1 LTVAWYLFRATFRR
15 RWPGLLAIVLLIGLV
30 GGLAMGAIAGARRT
44 ESSYPTFLAGT
55 NPSDLLVQPTSTV
68 ACSSDLISQIA
79 QLPHVR
85 RVACADSFNAATQ
98 TATGG
103 LGTVLLAQVE
113 LIASADG
120 EYSGQDRVT
129 ITSGRRADP
138 ARADEVVA
146 TPSAAAVLGLHV
158 GSKVPIGIWA
168 DNQTTLTPYRVIRM
182 TVVGIGVFNTQVV
195 QDDIDRGNTG
205 FVLGTPALLHE
216 LESCCQAGTYDGLQL
231 RGGSR
236 YDTTVEHEYAHL
248 LATNPITTASAA
260 SSALQ
265 VYVTS
270 EIEAQAQRAI
280 HPEAIALGV
289 FGAFAALAALL
300 LGIQAVSRQ
309 LRVGA
314 EDTSVL
320 RAIGGGPTVTST
332 DGLLGIVGAVTVGSL
347 LAGAVAIGLSP
358 LAPFGPVRS
367 VDPSPGVSVDWTVL
381 GFGVLVLILVF
392 SGVAVV
398 LAYRQAPH
406 RATSLVPARE
416 HPSSIVKLGREA
428 GIPVSGIAGLQ
439 FALES
444 GRGRSAVPVRSVM
457 LGAVLAIIVVTAT
470 LTFGASLNTLI
481 SHPTLYGWNFDY
493 ALYSTDGYG
502 PVPSMVV
509 QPLLAR
515 DPTVASTTGV
525 YFATGEIDGQ
535 VVPLLGEPAHAA
547 IAPPVLSGHRL
558 NGPGQVVLGSAT
570 LAQLHKRV
578 GDSVVVQGDG
588 IPAVRLRIVGTSTL
602 PTIGEVLGGHPT
614 MSSGAVIPTSAVPAA
629 LLDQFGPV
637 SGPNALF
644 IRLRPGSDPTAA
656 QQSLEKIARA
666 ALRTFRTPQ
675 DVAQNGPGAYGVTM
689 QLLGPQRPAEIVN
702 YRTMG
707 TTPGFL
713 AGGLAVG
720 AVAAL
725 ALTLVASVR
734 RRRRELALLKTFGF
748 TQRQLAA
755 AVAWQATVV
764 AVVGLVVGIPLGIA
778 LGRFLWDAFAHQ
790 LSAVVDPTV
799 AIVPLVLVVLS
810 AIVLANLVAAF
821 PGRIAARTPTALVLR
836 AE

>member
-1 LTVAWYLFRATFRR
+1 MSVAWYLFRATFRR

-30 GGLAMGAIAGARRT
+30 GGLAMGSIAGARRT

-55 NPSDLLVQPTSTV
+55 DPSDLLVQPTSTV
-68 ACSSDLISQIA
+68 ACSSDLISEIA
-79 QLPHVR
+79 RLPHVR
-85 RVACADSFNAATQ
+85 RLGCADSFSAATW
-98 TATGG
+98 TTTGG
-103 LGTVLLAQVE
+103 IGTVLLAQVE

-120 EYSGQDRVT
+120 EYSRQDRVT
-129 ITSGRRADP
+129 ITSGRQADP
-138 ARADEVVA
+138 SRPDEVVA
-146 TPSAAAVLGLHV
+146 TPSAAAFLGLHV
-158 GSKVPIGIWA
+158 GSHVPIGIWTT
-168 DNQTTLTPYRVIRM
+168 NQKTLTPDRVVRM

-205 FVLGTPALLHE
+205 FLLGTPALLHE
-216 LESCCQAGTYDGLQL
+216 LEACCQEGTYDGLVL

-248 LATNPITTASAA
+248 LNTSPVSVG
-260 SSALQ
+260 SALQ

-270 EIEAQAQRAI
+270 DIEAEAQRAI

-289 FGAFAALAALL
+289 FGVIAALAALL
-300 LGIQAVSRQ
+300 IGIQAVSRQ
-309 LRVGA
+309 LRAGA

-320 RAIGGGPTVTST
+320 RAVGAGPPVTST
-332 DGLLGIVGAVTVGSL
+332 DGLLGIVGAVVTGSL
-347 LAGAVAIGLSP
+347 LAAAVAVGLSP
-358 LAPFGPVRS
+358 LAPFGPVRA
-367 VDPSPGVSVDWTVL
+367 VDPNPGVNFDRTVL
-381 GFGVLVLILVF
+381 GYGVLILILVIG
-392 SGVAVV
+392 GVAVV

-406 RATSLVPARE
+406 RAGSLGRVRE
-416 HPSSIVKLGREA
+416 RPSSIVQFGLAA
-428 GIPVSGIAGLQ
+428 GIPVSGIAGLR

-444 GRGRSAVPVRSVM
+444 GRSRSAVPVRSVM

-481 SHPTLYGWNFDY
+481 SHPALYGWNFDY

-502 PVPSMVV
+502 PVPSAVV

-525 YFATGEIDGQ
+525 YFGTADIDGQ
-535 VVPLLGEPAHAA
+535 VVPLLAEPAHAA

-558 NGPGQVVLGSAT
+558 NGSGQVVLGPAT

-578 GDSVVVQGDG
+578 GDTVVVQGDG
-588 IPAVRLRIVGTSTL
+588 IPAVHLRVVGTATL
-602 PTIGEVLGGHPT
+602 PTIGEVISVHPT
-614 MSSGAVIPTSAVPAA
+614 MSTGALIPTSTLPAA
-629 LLDQFGPV
+629 LEEQFGPA

-644 IRLRPGSDPTAA
+644 IRLRPESDPASA
-656 QQSLEKIARA
+656 QRSLEKIAGA
-666 ALRTFRTPQ
+666 ALQLFRSPPA
-675 DVAQNGPGAYGVTM
+675 VAQGGLDAYGLTV
-689 QLLGPQRPAEIVN
+689 QLVGPQRPAEIVN

-707 TTPGFL
+707 TTPGLL

-725 ALTLVASVR
+725 GLTLVASVR

-755 AVAWQATVV
+755 AVAWQSTTIVL
-764 AVVGLVVGIPLGIA
+764 VGLVVGIPVGIA

-790 LSAVVDPTV
+790 LSVVVDPTV
-799 AIVPLVLVVLS
+799 SILPLVLVAVG
-810 AIVLANLVAAF
+810 AIVLANLVAAL

>member
-1 LTVAWYLFRATFRR
+1 
-15 RWPGLLAIVLLIGLV
+15 
-30 GGLAMGAIAGARRT
+30 MGSIAGARRT

-55 NPSDLLVQPTSTV
+55 DPSDLLVQPTEAV

-79 QLPHVR
+79 RLPHVR
-85 RVACADSFNAATQ
+85 RVACADSFNAATL
-98 TATGG
+98 TPTGG

-120 EYSGQDRVT
+120 EYSRLDRVT

-138 ARADEVVA
+138 TRADEVVA
-146 TPSAAAVLGLHV
+146 TPSAAAFLGLHV
-158 GSKVPIGIWA
+158 GSHVPIGIWA
-168 DNQTTLTPYRVIRM
+168 NNQKTFTPYRVIRM
-182 TVVGIGVFNTQVV
+182 TVVGIGTFNTQVV

-205 FVLGTPALLHE
+205 FLLGTAALLHE
-216 LESCCQAGTYDGLQL
+216 LESCCQAGTYDGIQL
-231 RGGSR
+231 RGGSQ

-248 LATNPITTASAA
+248 LDTTAAA
-260 SSALQ
+260 SGASPALQ

-270 EIEAQAQRAI
+270 VIEAEAQRAI

-289 FGAFAALAALL
+289 FGVIAALAALL
-300 LGIQAVSRQ
+300 IGIQAVSRQ
-309 LRVGA
+309 LRAGA

-320 RAIGGGPTVTST
+320 RAIGAGPPVTST
-332 DGLLGIVGAVTVGSL
+332 DGLLGVVGGVVAGSL

-358 LAPFGPVRS
+358 LAPFGPVRA
-367 VDPSPGVSVDWTVL
+367 VDPSPGVGFDWTVL
-381 GFGVLVLILVF
+381 GFGMLTLILVIG
-392 SGVAVV
+392 GVAVA

-406 RATSLVPARE
+406 RASPGRVRE
-416 HPSSIVKLGREA
+416 HGSSVVQVGLAA
-428 GIPVSGIAGLQ
+428 GIPVSGIAGLR
-439 FALES
+439 FAFEG
-444 GRGRSAVPVRSVM
+444 GRGRNAVPVRSVM

-481 SHPTLYGWNFDY
+481 SHPGLYGWNFDY

-502 PVPSMVV
+502 PVPSRVV

-515 DPTVASTTGV
+515 DTTVASTTGV
-525 YFATGEIDGQ
+525 YFATVEIDGQ
-535 VVPLLGEPAHAA
+535 VVPLLAEPAHAA

-570 LAQLHKRV
+570 LAELHKRV
-578 GDSVVVQGDG
+578 GDTVVVRGDG
-588 IPAVRLRIVGTSTL
+588 IPAVRLRVVGTATL
-602 PTIGEVLGGHPT
+602 PTIGEVISVHPT
-614 MSSGAVIPTSAVPAA
+614 MSTGALIPTSAVPPA
-629 LLDQFGPV
+629 LEDQFGPA
-637 SGPNALF
+637 SGPNAVF
-644 IRLRPGSDPTAA
+644 IRLQPGSNPAAA
-656 QQSLEKIARA
+656 QRSLEKIAHT
-666 ALRTFRTPQ
+666 ALQLFRSPQ
-675 DVAQNGPGAYGVTM
+675 SVAQGGLDAYGLTI

-707 TTPGFL
+707 TTPAYL

-725 ALTLVASVR
+725 GLTLVASVR
-734 RRRRELALLKTFGF
+734 RRRREMALLKTLGF

-778 LGRFLWDAFAHQ
+778 LGRLLWGAFAHQ
-790 LSAVVDPTV
+790 LAAVVDPTV
-799 AIVPLVLVVLS
+799 AVVPLVLVALG

-821 PGRIAARTPTALVLR
+821 PGRTAARTPTALVLR

>member
-1 LTVAWYLFRATFRR
+1 MTVAWYLFRATFRR

-30 GGLAMGAIAGARRT
+30 GGLAMGSIAGARRT
-44 ESSYPTFLAGT
+44 ESSYPTFLTGT
-55 NPSDLLVQPTSTV
+55 DPSELLVQPTEAV
-68 ACSSDLISQIA
+68 ACSSGLISQIA
-79 QLPHVR
+79 RLPHVR

-98 TATGG
+98 TPTGG
-103 LGTVLLAQVE
+103 LGTVLLAQVD
-113 LIASADG
+113 LIASVDG
-120 EYSGQDRVT
+120 EYSRQDRIT

-146 TPSAAAVLGLHV
+146 TPSAAAFLGLHV
-158 GSKVPIGIWA
+158 GSHVQIGIWRN
-168 DNQTTLTPYRVIRM
+168 NQTSLTPYRVIRM

-205 FVLGTPALLHE
+205 FLLGTPALLHE
-216 LESCCQAGTYDGLQL
+216 FESCCQAGTYDGLQL
-231 RGGSR
+231 RDGNR

-248 LATNPITTASAA
+248 LDSSAA
-260 SSALQ
+260 ASGASPALQ

-270 EIEAQAQRAI
+270 VIEAEAQRAE

-289 FGAFAALAALL
+289 FGVIAGLAALL
-300 LGIQAVSRQ
+300 IGIQAVSRQ
-309 LRVGA
+309 LRAGA

-320 RAIGGGPTVTST
+320 RAIGAGPAVTST
-332 DGLLGIVGAVTVGSL
+332 DGLLGIVGAVVVGSL

-358 LAPFGPVRS
+358 LAPFGPVRT
-367 VDPSPGVSVDWTVL
+367 VDPSPGVNFDWTVL
-381 GFGVLVLILVF
+381 GFGVLALILVVA
-392 SGVAVV
+392 GVAVV
-398 LAYRQAPH
+398 LAFRQAPY
-406 RATSLVPARE
+406 RASSLGPVRE
-416 HPSSIVKLGREA
+416 HPSSIVQFGLAAGRL
-428 GIPVSGIAGLQ
+428 PVSGIAGLR

-457 LGAVLAIIVVTAT
+457 VGAVLAIIVVTAT

-481 SHPTLYGWNFDY
+481 SHPALYGWNFDY

-502 PVPSMVV
+502 PVPSRVV

-525 YFATGEIDGQ
+525 YFGTVEIDGQ
-535 VVPLLGEPAHAA
+535 VVPLLAEPAHAA
-547 IAPPVLSGHRL
+547 IAPPVLTGRRID
-558 NGPGQVVLGSAT
+558 GGGQIVLGPAT

-578 GDSVVVQGDG
+578 GDTVVVQGDG
-588 IPAVRLRIVGTSTL
+588 IPAVRLRVVGTATL
-602 PTIGEVLGGHPT
+602 PTIGEVISVHPT
-614 MSSGAVIPTSAVPAA
+614 MSTGALIPTSAVPPA
-629 LLDQFGPV
+629 LEDQFGPA
-637 SGPNALF
+637 SGPNAVF
-644 IRLRPGSDPTAA
+644 IRLQPGSDPAAA
-656 QQSLEKIARA
+656 QRSLEKIAHT
-666 ALRTFRTPQ
+666 ALQLFHSPQ
-675 DVAQNGPGAYGVTM
+675 SVAQGGLDAYGLTI

-702 YRTMG
+702 YRSMG
-707 TTPGFL
+707 TTPGLL

-725 ALTLVASVR
+725 GLTLVASVR
-734 RRRRELALLKTFGF
+734 RRRREMALLKTFGF
-748 TQRQLAA
+748 THRQLAA

-790 LSAVVDPTV
+790 LSVVVDPTV
-799 AIVPLVLVVLS
+799 AIVPLALVALG
-810 AIVLANLVAAF
+810 AIVLANLVAAI
-821 PGRIAARTPTALVLR
+821 PGRTAARTPTALVLR